1 LVRCF
6 LPRSK
11 RYVKFAAEHR
21 PLFYAVYGTELDK
34 TRYPELRPAYER
46 VEEPFGACVAEL
58 CPDDP
63 QAAEALGDALEAA
76 AHGHAML
83 LLDGSYGEGPDAV
96 DRAAARAA
104 RVTGALI
111 QGRAALGRPAG

>member
-1 LVRCF
+1 M
-6 LPRSK
+6 
-11 RYVKFAAEHR
+11 
-21 PLFYAVYGTELDK
+21 
-34 TRYPELRPAYER
+34 
-46 VEEPFGACVAEL
+46 EEPFGACVAEL

-96 DRAAARAA
+96 DRAAAQAA

-111 QGRAALGRPAG
+111 QGRAALGAIVIGPGRLTGGAPVAAAGDLGELFAC

>member
-1 LVRCF
+1 VCAVYSVRCV
-6 LPRSK
+6 LLRSK
-11 RYVKFAAEHR
+11 HCFFAS
-21 PLFYAVYGTELDK
+21 
-34 TRYPELRPAYER
+34 
-46 VEEPFGACVAEL
+46 

-63 QAAEALGDALEAA
+63 QGAEALGDALEAA

-96 DRAAARAA
+96 DRAATQAA

-111 QGRAALGRPAG
+111 QGRAALVPPAS